1 MIAYLLIIGIGMGCA
16 FQNCMI
22 ILQGS
27 VPKELVPTATTS
39 MNFIQNIGGVVGIA
53 VSFLFTLTPT
63 PTLTCTRACATHS
76 RTHTCI
82 PIFFF

>member
-1 MIAYLLIIGIGMGCA
+1 MISALGFGLAYKIRPDIPQGEIVAYLLIIGIGFGFT
-16 FQNCMI
+16 FQNCMV

-53 VSFLFTLTPT
+53 VS
-63 PTLTCTRACATHS
+63 
-76 RTHTCI
+76 
-82 PIFFF
+82 